1 MKKNYLEKYFEQ
13 NNDVKQRLS
22 INRKLVILLITFMIC
37 SISYL
42 LINIFKSNNITG
54 DLSVAQTFILYT
66 TIMNITYLITVI
78 GVILTIFIHKK
89 IIKVSFKTKSTIY
102 NILDWFIILPI
113 CVVISSFLFNFVFSV
128 TEVSGDSMYPTI
140 KEGSELVL
148 NYRKDYNRNDV
159 VVINVNGKHNVVIEE
174 KYYLKRIV
182 GVPGDKIRFE
192 QQGDDIKLYIND
204 NLYDDYLYVSD
215 PNLIKLSS
223 YKSKLFALDEDGKA
237 TFGYVDDKGDIVT
250 EEEIPAGF
258 YFVLGDNWCVS
269 HDSRAIGLVRK
280 TDIVGV
286 TKYEIVNHLIF
297 WWRKIG

>member
-37 SISYL
+37 SVSYL
-42 LINIFKSNNITG
+42 LINIFKNNNITG
-54 DLSVAQTFILYT
+54 DLSVAQTFILYR
-66 TIMNITYLITVI
+66 TIMNITYLITVV
-78 GVILTIFIHKK
+78 GVILIIFIHKK
-89 IIKVSFKTKSTIY
+89 IIKVSFKVKTIIY
-102 NILDWFIILPI
+102 NILDWFIVLPI
-113 CVVISSFLFNFVFSV
+113 CVIVSSFLFNFVFSV

-148 NYRKDYNRNDV
+148 NYRKEYNRDDV

-192 QQGDDIKLYIND
+192 QYGDDIRIYIN
-204 NLYDDYLYVSD
+204 NQLYNDYLYVSD
-215 PNLIKLSS
+215 ENLAKLSS
-223 YKSKLFALDEDGKA
+223 YKSKPFALDESGNA
-237 TFGYVDDKGDIVT
+237 TFGYVDNQGNLVT
-250 EEEIPAGF
+250 TKEIPAGF

-297 WWRKIG
+297 WWRKIK